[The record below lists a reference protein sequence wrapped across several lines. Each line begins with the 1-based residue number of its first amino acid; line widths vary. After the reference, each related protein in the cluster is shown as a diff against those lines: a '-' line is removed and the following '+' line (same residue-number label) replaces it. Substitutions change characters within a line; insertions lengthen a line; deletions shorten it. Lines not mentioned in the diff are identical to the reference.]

1 MASNEKH
8 GSGTPSSDKG
18 GGVGRGRFGWLA
30 LGVVLIALGAYGCVR
45 MKPRDQNGFRAPQT
59 DAEAKTSAG
68 AMPSNSVNE
77 VRGGTD
83 EMNEPGDTTP
93 DLKDYIPAGQNPVA
107 GEVIARLR
115 AAGINT
121 GIAAFNPPGT
131 SPPLIGI
138 AVPDEF
144 PLPEGFV
151 RHTQA
156 TDDGQRIEPILMFS
170 PDYDFYDAKGRLIDV
185 PEDRVVPPEH
195 APPGLKIRMIRI
207 PPPVDN
213 AD

>member
-1 MASNEKH
+1 
-8 GSGTPSSDKG
+8 
-18 GGVGRGRFGWLA
+18 
-30 LGVVLIALGAYGCVR
+30 
-45 MKPRDQNGFRAPQT
+45 
-59 DAEAKTSAG
+59 
-68 AMPSNSVNE
+68 MPSNSVNE

-93 DLKDYIPAGQNPVA
+93 DLKDYIPAGQNPGA

-207 PPPVDN
+207 PPPVDT